1 MEQEGN
7 PTGKTILCVD
17 DDASMR
23 SALSRLLKPLGHR
36 MLLAG
41 SGEEAIRMVREHRPD
56 LILLDVMMPGMSG
69 YEVLRRLREANTPE
83 TPVVMLTAK
92 GSEDAV
98 MKGYQEGCVYYMT
111 KPFRNE
117 SVMNA
122 VQYLIG
128 DLPEEERQLLERKL

>member
-17 DDASMR
+17 DDAGMR

-83 TPVVMLTAK
+83 TPVIMLTVK
-92 GSEDAV
+92 GSGDAV
-98 MKGYQEGCVYYMT
+98 MKGYQEGCVYYII
-111 KPFRNE
+111 KPFQNE
-117 SVMNA
+117 SVTNA

-128 DLPEEERQLLERKL
+128 DLPEEERQLLEQKL